1 MALTPVGQVYV
12 AVFPLELRPPHM
24 RRQEPAV
31 DERVRTHAP
40 VPVGVVCRSN
50 KSKRSDKSN
59 RSSRSSQDRTA
70 RSNREYIAD
79 LHPPRS
85 GNEFFMPVVSS
96 TAAPLSLDH
105 TMIVRSQSLASRS
118 ACATFPTT
126 SSLWATI
133 PLRVRRMKPEIKL
146 IYLASAISGHCTR
159 QSVLS
164 LHSSSASDTMDRDSG
179 PLSS

>member
-1 MALTPVGQVYV
+1 MAAAECMVLVALTPVGQVYV

-24 RRQEPAV
+24 RRQESAV
-31 DERVRTHAP
+31 DESVRTHAA
-40 VPVGVVCRSN
+40 VPVGVVCRSD

-70 RSNREYIAD
+70 RSNRECIAD

-85 GNEFFMPVVSS
+85 GKLFFMPVVSS

-105 TMIVRSQSLASRS
+105 TMIVRSHRLASRS

-133 PLRVRRMKPEIKL
+133 PLRVRRMKPEID
-146 IYLASAISGHCTR
+146 LASAI
-159 QSVLS
+159 
-164 LHSSSASDTMDRDSG
+164 
-179 PLSS
+179 

>member
-24 RRQEPAV
+24 RRQESAV
-31 DERVRTHAP
+31 DESVRTHAA
-40 VPVGVVCRSN
+40 VPIGVVCRSNKSKRGDKSN

-85 GNEFFMPVVSS
+85 GKEFFMPVVSS

-105 TMIVRSQSLASRS
+105 TMIVRSHSLASRS

-133 PLRVRRMKPEIKL
+133 PLRVRRMNPSSG
-146 IYLASAISGHCTR
+146 LA
-159 QSVLS
+159 L
-164 LHSSSASDTMDRDSG
+164 
-179 PLSS
+179 